1 MTSSTAFPLIR
12 VDAGAV
18 CAEEAIA
25 VMHRAFAQYAR
36 KGKPSGAMLETAASL
51 RAELR
56 GGARLAVAG
65 VDGRLAAMAKHREAG
80 DATLYFSR
88 LAVDPQMRGRGLAR
102 ALLGRLRTAAL
113 NAGLQGLSCRVR
125 ADEAGNIALY
135 RHLGLEIVGRGSV
148 RSLTG
153 RVQPV
158 VVMRDV
164 GSVPVE

>member
-1 MTSSTAFPLIR
+1 
-12 VDAGAV
+12 
-18 CAEEAIA
+18 
-25 VMHRAFAQYAR
+25 
-36 KGKPSGAMLETAASL
+36 MLETAASL

-56 GGARLAVAG
+56 GGARLAVALAG
-65 VDGRLAAMAKHREAG
+65 VDGRLAAMAKHREAE